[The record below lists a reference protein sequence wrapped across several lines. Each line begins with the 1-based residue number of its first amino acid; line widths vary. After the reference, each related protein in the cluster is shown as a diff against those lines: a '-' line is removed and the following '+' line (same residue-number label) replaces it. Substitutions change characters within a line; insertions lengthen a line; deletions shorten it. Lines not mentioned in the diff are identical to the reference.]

1 MDIDKSQKLRQD
13 LVNLV
18 RSLSLL
24 EKSEASCC
32 GITLAQCHAIVEIG
46 RAGEIYLNKLA
57 DLLKLDKST
66 MSRTVDN
73 LVNQG
78 YVTREIDPENR
89 KYIKIRLTDK
99 GYDTFNSTEESMKIY
114 YRNVLNSIAEEK
126 RDLVS
131 EGLELLLDAI
141 KDNA

>member
-1 MDIDKSQKLRQD
+1 MDIDKSQKLRQG

-18 RSLSLL
+18 RNLSLL

-32 GITLAQCHAIVEIG
+32 GITLAKCHAIVEIG

-78 YVTREIDPENR
+78 YVTRESDDENR

-99 GYDTFNSTEESMKIY
+99 GYDTFKSTEENMNIY
-114 YRNVLNSIAEEK
+114 YKNVLNSIAEEK
-126 RDLVS
+126 RDQVL

-141 KDNA
+141 KNNA